1 MSNKLIETFQPTQD
15 ALIEEHPS
23 TTKYLWSF
31 LKQHPHKRIWL
42 TFFACLLGF
51 PLVLPYVFFGSH
63 TLLYII
69 GLFLLS
75 VTAGYLLTNW
85 GFSKPPTKIEK
96 LVTLFLSLLVLSLG
110 FKLLNLDKNILVD
123 YRERV
128 ADFPYDVIDKEFSD
142 VSMRDD
148 SRFTIKVESES
159 ILNFGPDFDSLGS
172 TVARGKSV
180 YIKPSIQEFKPFTIY
195 YGSDAQ
201 GKTGDIR
208 GKRTVYGWFGSTST
222 DFVIKL
228 ER

>member
-1 MSNKLIETFQPTQD
+1 MIETTIQTSD

-23 TTKYLWSF
+23 TTKDLWSF
-31 LKQHPHKRIWL
+31 LKQHPHKRLWL

-96 LVTLFLSLLVLSLG
+96 IVTLFLSLLVLSLG
-110 FKLLNLDKNILVD
+110 FKFLNFDKHILVD
-123 YRERV
+123 YHERV
-128 ADFPYDVIDKEFSD
+128 ADFPYDMMDKEFSD
-142 VSMRDD
+142 VYIRDG
-148 SRFTIKVESES
+148 SSFIIKVESES
-159 ILNFGPDFDSLGS
+159 ILKFGPDFDSLGS

-180 YIKPSIQEFKPFTIY
+180 YIKPSIQKFKPFTLY
-195 YGSDAQ
+195 YGSDSR

-222 DFVIKL
+222 DFVIEL